1 MDWLRDLVSQ
11 KKETPVIGKRT
22 SNSKRTAEEK
32 RFHVRNSD
40 KRILVA
46 HKSPTGNG
54 FVYKTKT
61 DNGTRNV
68 HINGN
73 LYKTKEEAEK
83 KVERLKKKEGK
94 A

>member
-1 MDWLRDLVSQ
+1 MDWLKDLIGQ
-11 KKETPVIGKRT
+11 KKETPVKRS
-22 SNSKRTAEEK
+22 SNSKKTSNEK
-32 RFHVRNSD
+32 RFHVRTSD

-61 DNGTRNV
+61 ATGTRNV

-73 LYKTKEEAEK
+73 LYKTEEDARK
-83 KVERLKKKEGK
+83 KVERLRKQEK

>member
-1 MDWLRDLVSQ
+1 MTTLEWLKDLTGQ
-11 KKETPVIGKRT
+11 KKPVPVKRT
-22 SNSKRTAEEK
+22 SVTKKTSTER

-61 DNGTRNV
+61 TDGKSRNV
-68 HINGN
+68 HVNGN
-73 LYKTKEEAEK
+73 LYKTQEEAKKKAEK
-83 KVERLKKKEGK
+83 LKKSG
-94 A
+94 

>member
-1 MDWLRDLVSQ
+1 MDWLKDLIGE
-11 KKETPVIGKRT
+11 KKTIPVKRT
-22 SNSKRTAEEK
+22 SVTKKTSTEK

-61 DNGTRNV
+61 QDGTRNV
-68 HINGN
+68 HIKGN
-73 LYKTKEEAEK
+73 LYKTEDQAKK
-83 KVERLKKKEGK
+83 KVERLKNK
-94 A
+94 